1 MINCSTLC
9 PVEFSWAKITKA
21 SDVDLWMYRDLRL
34 SLLFEAGSVDT
45 AHVNLFWSKKFSEY
59 ECYQSFLLES
69 EHLIGLLPNVRVHVH
84 VYLES

>member
-1 MINCSTLC
+1 MHMINCSTLC

-45 AHVNLFWSKKFSEY
+45 AHVNLF
-59 ECYQSFLLES
+59 
-69 EHLIGLLPNVRVHVH
+69 
-84 VYLES
+84 